1 MYIVSVHTE
10 EIKLDVEVSVE
21 IESGCRL
28 VEVEAWG
35 ESGWRLRLGAREA
48 HTLPWPGTADSLLS
62 SPPPPVLTQS
72 NVDTAEGSSM
82 NLVQR

>member
-1 MYIVSVHTE
+1 MYIVTVQ
-10 EIKLDVEVSVE
+10 KDVEVSVE

-48 HTLPWPGTADSLLS
+48 HPLPWPGTADSLPS

>member
-10 EIKLDVEVSVE
+10 GIKLDVEVSVE

-48 HTLPWPGTADSLLS
+48 HPRDS
-62 SPPPPVLTQS
+62 
-72 NVDTAEGSSM
+72 
-82 NLVQR
+82 